1 LEKHT
6 EYIIPKL
13 SSECI
18 AMSGVTPL
26 TRTDTLKL
34 LYIEYFQAVSYGIT
48 SGGKFNREK
57 NSIPYPE

>member
-34 LYIEYFQAVSYGIT
+34 LYIEYFQVVSYGIT
-48 SGGKFNREK
+48 FGGKFNREK
-57 NSIPYPE
+57 NSIPHPQ